1 MERAIISPTRYVAN
15 RSIKIRGVLL
25 TFCMLKTNNLT
36 FQYKKGEHIFSFPTI
51 ALDKRENVLILGKS
65 GIGKTTLLHLLAGL
79 LKPVSGKVI
88 INNVNLAS
96 LNNNELD
103 EFRGKNIGLVF
114 QKKHAIP
121 SLNVFENLQ
130 ARLYFSKKN
139 INNKEIEIVLKQ
151 LDLSNLKNNKVNE
164 LSEGQLQRLGIAL
177 SVIHN
182 PQVILAD
189 EPTSSL
195 DDKNCIAVIELLKN
209 QAKLTNANLV
219 VITHD
224 HRIKSYFQNSI
235 TL

>member
-1 MERAIISPTRYVAN
+1 
-15 RSIKIRGVLL
+15 
-25 TFCMLKTNNLT
+25 MLQTHNLT
-36 FQYKKGEHIFSFPTI
+36 FQYKKSEHVFSFPNIT
-51 ALDKRENVLILGKS
+51 LEQEENLLILGKS
-65 GIGKTTLLHLLAGL
+65 GIGKTTLLHLLAGI
-79 LKPVSGKVI
+79 LKPASGQIKI
-88 INNVNLAS
+88 DNVNLNT
-96 LNNNELD
+96 LQNNKLD
-103 EFRGKNIGLVF
+103 KFRGATIGLVF
-114 QKKHAIP
+114 QKKHAIQ

-130 ARLYFSKKN
+130 ARLFFSKKP
-139 INNKEIEIVLKQ
+139 INNEKIETLLEQ
-151 LDLSNLKNNKVNE
+151 LDLSEVKKSKINT

-195 DDKNCIAVIELLKN
+195 DDENCKTVIELLKK
-209 QAKLTNANLV
+209 QAKQTNANLI